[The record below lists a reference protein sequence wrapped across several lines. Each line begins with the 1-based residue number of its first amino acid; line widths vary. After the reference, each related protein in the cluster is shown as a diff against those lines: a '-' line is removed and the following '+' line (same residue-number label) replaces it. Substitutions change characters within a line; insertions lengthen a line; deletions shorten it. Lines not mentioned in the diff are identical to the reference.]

1 MTIYQT
7 EQVARNNPTPGA
19 FTLGNAPI
27 TASNPG
33 GVVGIGESNSPL
45 MVHTSSGTFTA
56 ASPEGKAA
64 WIEHEKQ
71 YELAKATGNETAAQ
85 KAAQSKTQSQQNI
98 ASANRLLPSIN
109 LKLEGK
115 IPLTGGETYLSL
127 FKSKQTLEGAKQA
140 ESKSSGVSSSYGY
153 NPKLSEGLELFGAY
167 YGARQAQVTPELAFQ
182 YSTGK
187 VQMGGTSMDVSREY
201 QAKYT
206 MPSFEDYRNMA
217 IRKDV
222 ESIMGVQ
229 GGDLGFFIT
238 PREGGGAVGLLA
250 NSKQSYFNIFEHGV
264 KEANRTGQATYI
276 GGLGITYYPT
286 ITNYGSGI
294 LNETTREIKERGYTA
309 EEGRQFELVKAF
321 GKGEHPITLN
331 MQTSLFGRTRMGM
344 LGVEGRPPLL
354 TQAMTGYIIS
364 TDTDRPF
371 GLVMKSPIMGGF
383 PEPENITQS
392 VMFNGGGMATYEK
405 SKTEAWQNYYSAQAQ
420 KQAETEAAQSGY
432 IPVTNETTNIVS
444 QTADK
449 YSNWTRDVLGAK
461 TDIIGSMFPAMNAI
475 NQWKEN
481 KSKGGIGLFDATGFL
496 AQGGRNYITIYEAG
510 KQNPA
515 GQARINV
522 RAGFLDNEAHSSTV
536 YEFGAL
542 PLRLTGGLL
551 QAPDYTV
558 REMAP
563 YAISR
568 GAVTYQFAGETLF
581 NKLVPSTINVKAGFL
596 DSEAHSRNIHPAGQ
610 SDLTTQFF
618 EFSQFESRKPIL
630 YESII
635 NLAAGSGVMGGI
647 VKTGTA
653 TFASFTPAPEV
664 ASTMIGGFT
673 DIGFKAIYATS
684 MVMAPEETMKST
696 GLLMAPS
703 LSQNLPIKG
712 FNVELVKGKSIY
724 QGFVSQL
731 SPFEGN
737 VIGRVNGK
745 WVIGQGN
752 LASTIKAQPNEFFV
766 GRIPPSQLGGTKGG
780 NIADVMNF
788 AQYKTYKTGII
799 KPISEK
805 YEYPEMYNR
814 MNVMEGLS
822 RTAYNLP
829 EPSVQQDIPEAVRS
843 SDWFKNDLTPA
854 QQNRAINYLGKA
866 RTGLEY
872 YGGTALKTTNPTMK
886 GAGET
891 DIDVMMRNSL
901 GNVLSVNNPGRFNR
915 GLVNTLRGKPTEMGN
930 SNIRVSPD
938 NPNAVEIY
946 STRWKALGEK
956 GPWIK
961 RFDVHGMF
969 GEPLPEG
976 TVQLGSGEG
985 IGFGLPAKP
994 EMMTPRGYFIMRPSE
1009 QIVRYFSSASIP
1021 RMDFT
1026 GVKGNEDKTKLGQ
1039 SNANT
1044 IKLLLTPNEKIRFD
1058 VARTKLSE
1066 FKTKDQFAHEIVLR
1080 GNRYVPE
1087 KVSPAKNLEGKIGH
1101 ETRDVLRSYFEGNTI
1116 KQYEIS
1122 MGGEPKRVYRAASQ
1136 LDIQAKEPLSRRL
1149 YGVVNKDEI
1158 AYAKTIGFEYTGEG
1172 PKSVP
1177 IVKEAKPP
1185 KQRGVLSFL
1194 RRGAIQVDISGKKS
1208 RGISRSTAPRSLTSI
1223 ARSISPRSVSPSL
1236 SRSISMSRSP
1246 SMSRSMSSSL
1256 SQSISMSRSPSM
1268 SRSISQSLSRSI
1280 SMSRSP
1286 SMSKSIS
1293 PSMSMS
1299 RSLSKSL
1306 SPSMSPS
1313 IRSPPSPPKIP
1324 GLNITFPFEKARGK
1338 KSGGKRGSRKYG
1350 YAPSLTAGIFNITG
1364 KVSSSIL
1371 SGKQQISGLEL
1382 RPLVR
1387 GGRKTKY
1394 KMGRFR

>member
-1 MTIYQT
+1 MVIYYSKST
-7 EQVARNNPTPGA
+7 APPGTP
-19 FTLGNAPI
+19 
-27 TASNPG
+27 ASQIDNSIQAAG
-33 GVVGIGESNSPL
+33 GSSSS
-45 MVHTSSGTFTA
+45 SSGGGGGDGIVRDERGNIIHDSGAIINETA
-56 ASPEGKAA
+56 READRRGYTPEQAR
-64 WIEHEKQ
+64 Q
-71 YELAKATGNETAAQ
+71 YELAKTFGKDEAGHTAAYYDNQ
-85 KAAQSKTQSQQNI
+85 TKTTANISQSQKNI
-98 ASANRLLPSIN
+98 TSANRLLPSIM

-250 NSKQSYFNIFEHGV
+250 NSKQSYFNIFERGV

-276 GGLGITYYPT
+276 GGLGVTYYPT
-286 ITNYGSGI
+286 ITNYGGGI
-294 LNETTREIKERGYTA
+294 INETAREAKARGYNA

-331 MQTSLFGRTRMGM
+331 MQTPIFGISRGGV
-344 LGVEGRPPLL
+344 LGSSGISPFL
-354 TQAMTGYIIS
+354 TTAKTGYILS
-364 TDTDRPF
+364 T
-371 GLVMKSPIMGGF
+371 KSDAGMFSSPMGYGIKL
-383 PEPENITQS
+383 PSITQGVIFADGS
-392 VMFNGGGMATYEK
+392 MAVYEK
-405 SKTEAWQNYYSAQAQ
+405 SKTEAWQNYYSVQAQ
-420 KQAETEAAQSGY
+420 KQSETEAAQSGY
-432 IPVTNETTNIVS
+432 IPVTNETTNVVS

-449 YSNWTRDVLGAK
+449 YSSWIVGAIGTK
-461 TDIIGSMFPAMNAI
+461 GSMLGSLFPFTDPF
-475 NQWKEN
+475 KT
-481 KSKGGIGLFDATGFL
+481 SKGGASILDATGFL
-496 AQGGRNYITIYEAG
+496 AQSGKNYITIYEAG
-510 KQNPA
+510 KQYPA
-515 GQARINV
+515 GKSFA
-522 RAGFLDNEAHSSTV
+522 

-551 QAPDYTV
+551 QIPDYAV
-558 REMAP
+558 REMLP
-563 YAISR
+563 YALSR
-568 GAVTYQFAGETLF
+568 EAVTYQFAGETIY
-581 NKLVPSTINVKAGFL
+581 NKAGTKPSASSLIF
-596 DSEAHSRNIHPAGQ
+596 PASSVLSSFSKSSGGKVQ
-610 SDLTTQFF
+610 SDFSTQFF
-618 EFSQFESRKPIL
+618 EFSQFEAKKPIL

-653 TFASFTPAPEV
+653 TFAKFTPAPEV

-712 FNVELVKGKSIY
+712 FNVELVKGKPIY
-724 QGFVSQL
+724 QGLVSQL
-731 SPFEGN
+731 APFEGN
-737 VIGRVNGK
+737 LIGRVNGK
-745 WVIGQGN
+745 WVIGQGG
-752 LASTIKAQPNEFFV
+752 LAKGIKMQPNSFYVE
-766 GRIPPSQLGGTKGG
+766 RIPPLAKGKAS

-788 AQYKTYKTGII
+788 AQYKTFKMGIME
-799 KPISEK
+799 PISGK
-805 YEYPEMYNR
+805 YNYPEMYSRLNTLEL
-814 MNVMEGLS
+814 MS
-822 RTAYNLP
+822 RTSYNLP
-829 EPSVQQDIPEAVRS
+829 EPGFKQDIPEAVKS
-843 SDWFKNDLTPA
+843 SDWFKRDLTPRE
-854 QQNRAINYLGKA
+854 QKDVLSYLSKSK
-866 RTGLEY
+866 TGLEY
-872 YGGTALKTTNPTMK
+872 YGGTALKTTNAGMR

-901 GNVLSVNNPGRFNR
+901 GNVLSVNNPARFNR
-915 GLVNTLRGKPTEMGN
+915 GLINKINAGKTPSGR
-930 SNIRVSPD
+930 IRLSPE
-938 NPNAVEIY
+938 NPNSIEVY
-946 STRWKALGEK
+946 SKNWKAMGEK

-969 GEPLPEG
+969 GEPLPAG

-994 EMMTPRGYFIMRPSE
+994 EMMTPGGYFIMRPSE
-1009 QIVRYFSSASIP
+1009 QVVRYFSSSAIP
-1021 RMDFT
+1021 RMTYT
-1026 GVKGNEDKTKLGQ
+1026 GVKGNIDNSKLGQ
-1039 SNANT
+1039 SNINT
-1044 IKLLLTPNEKIRFD
+1044 INLLLTSKERVRFD
-1058 VARTKLSE
+1058 IARGNKIETYMDKNA
-1066 FKTKDQFAHEIVLR
+1066 FAHDIVFR
-1080 GNRYVPE
+1080 GNKFVSE
-1087 KVSPAKNLEGKIGH
+1087 KVSPSRNMQGKIGH
-1101 ETRDVLRSYFEGNTI
+1101 ETRDTLRNYFEGNTI

-1136 LDIQAKEPLSRRL
+1136 LDIQAKQPLSRRL
-1149 YGVVNKDEI
+1149 YGLVNKDEI
-1158 AYAKTIGFEYTGEG
+1158 AYAKSIGFEYSEG
-1172 PKSVP
+1172 GLKSVP
-1177 IVKEAKPP
+1177 ITAKAST
-1185 KQRGVLSFL
+1185 RSYA
-1194 RRGAIQVDISGKKS
+1194 RRY
-1208 RGISRSTAPRSLTSI
+1208 SRSISYGRNMSTSPSVSS
-1223 ARSISPRSVSPSL
+1223 RSISPSMSRSVSL
-1236 SRSISMSRSP
+1236 SRSP
-1246 SMSRSMSSSL
+1246 SMSRSMSRSL
-1256 SQSISMSRSPSM
+1256 SKSMSMSTSPSM

-1286 SMSKSIS
+1286 SISKSIS

-1338 KSGGKRGSRKYG
+1338 KGSSKRGSRKFG
-1350 YAPSLTAGIFNITG
+1350 YAPSLTAGIFNISG
-1364 KVSSSIL
+1364 RVSSSIL

-1382 RPLVR
+1382 RPMAIF
-1387 GGRKTKY
+1387 GRARKRRRRRH
-1394 KMGRFR
+1394 G